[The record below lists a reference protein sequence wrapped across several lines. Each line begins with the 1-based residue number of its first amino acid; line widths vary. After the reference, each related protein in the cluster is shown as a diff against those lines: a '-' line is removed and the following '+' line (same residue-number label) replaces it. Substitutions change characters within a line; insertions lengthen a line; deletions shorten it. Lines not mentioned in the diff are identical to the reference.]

1 MPLTALPR
9 HHDREGGAACT
20 ARTVRSWSPDA
31 RLTDSFAAYGD
42 DASGADDGTG
52 DGTHSVRLPDGR
64 VLWLFADTCLGQ
76 VYAPPNPVGEPYAR
90 QDTSAPLVRNAA
102 VVMHDGHLQL
112 TLPAP
117 LLPDP
122 APNEWRRPVA
132 ARVEPRSPRSPESVV
147 HVLLWTR
154 AAGPVSVEL
163 RRSDYDVDWLDA
175 TAASAPPNLSRN
187 VSLYR
192 PRFVTLRLGP
202 PTR

>member
-9 HHDREGGAACT
+9 HHKREGGAACT

-31 RLTDSFAAYGD
+31 RLTESFAAYGD

-64 VLWLFADTCLGQ
+64 VLWLFSDTCLGQ

-117 LLPDP
+117 LFPDP

-132 ARVEPRSPRSPESVV
+132 ARVEPRSPAHPSRSYTCCCGRGRRGPYPWIYGVPITTSTG
-147 HVLLWTR
+147 WTR
-154 AAGPVSVEL
+154 GPL
-163 RRSDYDVDWLDA
+163 
-175 TAASAPPNLSRN
+175 
-187 VSLYR
+187 R
-192 PRFVTLRLGP
+192 PRRTSAGTCRCTDRGS
-202 PTR
+202 